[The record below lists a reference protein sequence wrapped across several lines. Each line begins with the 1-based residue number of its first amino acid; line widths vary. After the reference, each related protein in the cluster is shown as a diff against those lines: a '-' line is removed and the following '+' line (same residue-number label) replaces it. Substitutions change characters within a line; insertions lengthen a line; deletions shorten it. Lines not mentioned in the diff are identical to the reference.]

1 MNNAQPLCLHLKVL
15 PERVSTDLFRSGIC
29 HVRLNGVKRTL
40 VGLLA
45 VLGLALGAVA
55 VGRQVKLS
63 EPFSK
68 ASLAALKAINAGS
81 WEFPASVDL
90 LQSQQSDVKMKMAA
104 CHDAAQSEDDADAF
118 IFLQRYQLKHS
129 QNFNDYTKAISVAAS
144 KRNGKDTLPR
154 AIAEVSRSPR
164 FVARKR
170 QELACS
176 AALEKALAA
185 RLFAP
190 PVACD
195 LY

>member
-1 MNNAQPLCLHLKVL
+1 
-15 PERVSTDLFRSGIC
+15 
-29 HVRLNGVKRTL
+29 
-40 VGLLA
+40 LLA
-45 VLGLALGAVA
+45 VFVLALGGVA
-55 VGRQVKLS
+55 LARQVKLS

-68 ASLAALKAINAGS
+68 ASLAALKAINAGG
-81 WEFPASVDL
+81 WEFPASVDI
-90 LQSQQSDVKMKMAA
+90 LQAQQNDVKLKMAA

-129 QNFNDYTKAISVAAS
+129 QNFNDYTKAISLAAS

-154 AIAEVSRSPR
+154 AIAEVSRNPR

-176 AALEKALAA
+176 AALEKALAS
-185 RLFAP
+185 RLFSLPA
-190 PVACD
+190 ACD

>member
-1 MNNAQPLCLHLKVL
+1 M
-15 PERVSTDLFRSGIC
+15 I
-29 HVRLNGVKRTL
+29 TL
-40 VGLLA
+40 ACAALA
-45 VLGLALGAVA
+45 V
-55 VGRQVKLS
+55 VGQVKLS

-81 WEFPASVDL
+81 WEFPSSVDL
-90 LQSQQSDVKMKMAA
+90 LQAQQADVKVKMAA

-129 QNFNDYTKAISVAAS
+129 QNFNDYTRAISAEAA
-144 KRNGKDTLPR
+144 KRTGKDTLPR
-154 AIAEVSRSPR
+154 AIAQVSANPR
-164 FVARKR
+164 FVARKK

-176 AALEKALAA
+176 AALEKALQS

-190 PVACD
+190 PAACD